1 MDPVQW
7 REEAER
13 VVSKLKNGVTQNRLA
28 ENWGDHLTV
37 LRNYVKENDF
47 IRHDNNRKLSNNDI
61 DQNNMS
67 IDQIKNKKSIVEDN
81 EICIKNENRSAIL
94 LSINHLKLTL
104 SNQLGAINRSEKILN
119 STQKY
124 HILSAEYENN
134 KKVTFFMDFFQAEI
148 CVFFVLNAT
157 FNKWKCLQTLY
168 FTVPCTILSY
178 LITELHKYYFKDLQ
192 LRSNLMNLHLIY
204 LTGH

>member
-47 IRHDNNRKLSNNDI
+47 IRHDNNRKSNNNDI

-124 HILSAEYENN
+124 HILSAEYEKN
-134 KKVTFFMDFFQAEI
+134 KKRYEGLSDIDFILTSMSRSQDVKFSE
-148 CVFFVLNAT
+148 
-157 FNKWKCLQTLY
+157 KCASLVQKEGY
-168 FTVPCTILSY
+168 G
-178 LITELHKYYFKDLQ
+178 E
-192 LRSNLMNLHLIY
+192 
-204 LTGH
+204 

>member
-47 IRHDNNRKLSNNDI
+47 IRHDNNRKSNNNDI

-124 HILSAEYENN
+124 HILSAEYEKN
-134 KKVTFFMDFFQAEI
+134 KKLTFFMDFFKLKY
-148 CVFFVLNAT
+148 V
-157 FNKWKCLQTLY
+157 Y
-168 FTVPCTILSY
+168 FSY
-178 LITELHKYYFKDLQ
+178 
-192 LRSNLMNLHLIY
+192 
-204 LTGH
+204 